1 MSTIYD
7 ATGLGQTVVSTR
19 HVSSFIRACWDAF
32 QARRER
38 ARLRAAL
45 YDLREY
51 ELRDIGIAHGE
62 IEYVVSNRS
71 ADPRGI
77 CSGG

>member
-1 MSTIYD
+1 MTTTCD
-7 ATGLGQTVVSTR
+7 ATGLRQTSVSTR
-19 HVSSFIRACWDAF
+19 HLSSFIRACWDAF

-51 ELRDIGIAHGE
+51 ELRDIGITHGE
-62 IEYVVSNRS
+62 IEYFVSNS
-71 ADPRGI
+71 SVDPRGVV
-77 CSGG
+77 SGG

>member
-1 MSTIYD
+1 MSTTYA
-7 ATGLGQTVVSTR
+7 ATGLRQTAVSTR

-45 YDLREY
+45 YDLSEY
-51 ELRDIGIAHGE
+51 ELRDIGIARGE
-62 IEYVVSNRS
+62 FEYVVSNRS
-71 ADPRGI
+71 ADPRGVV
-77 CSGG
+77 SGG